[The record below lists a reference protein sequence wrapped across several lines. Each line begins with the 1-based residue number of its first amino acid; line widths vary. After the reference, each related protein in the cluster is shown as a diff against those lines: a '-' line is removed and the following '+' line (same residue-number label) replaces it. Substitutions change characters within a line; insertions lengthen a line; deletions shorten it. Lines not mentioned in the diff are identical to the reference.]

1 MKTLAYTEEIRREL
15 EELSEEKYRDFASSL
30 IPGKDNLIGVRIP
43 NIRKL
48 AKRIVKEE
56 RWQEYLQESEHEYF
70 EETMLQAL
78 IIGQLKEDIHIILN
92 HVEGFIPRVD
102 NWSVCDSFC
111 NDLKVVKKHKEVVW
125 EFIQPYWQSDKP
137 YHVRV
142 AVVLML
148 FYYINDEYLQRLFEI
163 FDDISHED
171 YYVKMAVAWA
181 VSMCFVKYPIETMKY
196 LGENN
201 LDDETYKKSLQKIRE
216 SNQVSKETKAI
227 IKSMKR

>member
-1 MKTLAYTEEIRREL
+1 MRKLTYTEEIRNEL
-15 EELSEEKYRDFASSL
+15 EELSEDKYRDFASAL

-43 NIRKL
+43 NIRNL

-56 RWQEYLQESEHEYF
+56 RWEEYLEESQHAYF

-78 IIGQLKEDIHIILN
+78 IIGQLKEDIHTVLK

-111 NDLKVVKKHKEVVW
+111 NDLKIIREHKGVVW
-125 EFIQPYWQSDKP
+125 EFIQPYWQSNQP
-137 YHVRV
+137 YHIRV

-148 FYYINDEYLQRLFEI
+148 SYYIDEAYLHGLFHI
-163 FDDISHED
+163 FDTISHED

-181 VSMCFVKYPIETMKY
+181 ISMCFVRYPEETMRY
-196 LGENN
+196 LKDNK

-216 SNQVSKETKAI
+216 SNQVDKETKAV
-227 IKSMKR
+227 IKAMKR